1 MQTKVASAL
10 RSDLFVEEQ
19 PDTNMKNDNFKY
31 FKAISSRVDGAS
43 ASKTVDLGSILGR
56 VKPKARKISIHVFP
70 AGRSALK
77 ETL

>member
-1 MQTKVASAL
+1 MQTNVAFAL

-31 FKAISSRVDGAS
+31 FKAMSSRIDGAS
-43 ASKTVDLGSILGR
+43 ASETVDLGSIFGR
-56 VKPKARKISIHVFP
+56 VKPKARKFSIHVFP
-70 AGRSALK
+70 AERSALK